1 MHAIWHITHTTFTG
15 NTIMATSP
23 SEITVE
29 SNLLEDK
36 VQAAVDRQ
44 VDKSRPDIHSYLI
57 FPHPGGAAE
66 AAVFRAD
73 GGWLLAGPPDHPR
86 EPHHRQ
92 PPAQLQ
98 DPGGVQPSHQR
109 LTGKVGGSSYFS
121 ITSSVMLLSSCSAS
135 LPSATTELGMG

>member
-1 MHAIWHITHTTFTG
+1 MEI
-15 NTIMATSP
+15 SP
-23 SEITVE
+23 PEITVE
-29 SNLLEDK
+29 SNILEDK

-44 VDKSRPDIHSYLI
+44 VDKKQTSHTFNIPA
-57 FPHPGGAAE
+57 PGGAVE
-66 AAVFRAD
+66 AAVLWAD
-73 GGWLLAGPPDHPR
+73 GGWLPAEPPDHPR

>member
-1 MHAIWHITHTTFTG
+1 MEI
-15 NTIMATSP
+15 SP
-23 SEITVE
+23 PEITVE
-29 SNLLEDK
+29 SNILEDK
-36 VQAAVDRQ
+36 VRAAVDRQ
-44 VDKSRPDIHSYLI
+44 VDKADLSYLHNI
-57 FPHPGGAAE
+57 PAPGGAAE

-73 GGWLLAGPPDHPR
+73 GGWLPAKPPDHPR

>member
-1 MHAIWHITHTTFTG
+1 MEI
-15 NTIMATSP
+15 SP
-23 SEITVE
+23 PEITVE
-29 SNLLEDK
+29 SNILEDK
-36 VQAAVDRQ
+36 VRAAVDRQ
-44 VDKSRPDIHSYLI
+44 VDKADLSFLSTQYPR
-57 FPHPGGAAE
+57 PGGAADP
-66 AAVFRAD
+66 AVFRAD
-73 GGWLLAGPPDHPR
+73 GGCLPAKPPHHPR